1 MSLNMFKHME
11 SLFRIF
17 CEAELRFKMKMS
29 FYIIADNLFVQK
41 LVFSHPKETFKALWS
56 VLACSCVYNNSPRG
70 FRPMIPAAWN
80 VDSTERVAV
89 CPSATDVRPFTHT
102 IGKHRQ
108 MDACS
113 DLNPFTFTCCDLLTE
128 VYIRI
133 LTDRP
138 IYSYK

>member
-1 MSLNMFKHME
+1 
-11 SLFRIF
+11 
-17 CEAELRFKMKMS
+17 
-29 FYIIADNLFVQK
+29 
-41 LVFSHPKETFKALWS
+41 
-56 VLACSCVYNNSPRG
+56 
-70 FRPMIPAAWN
+70 MIPAAWN

-108 MDACS
+108 MDAWS

-133 LTDRP
+133 LTGQA
-138 IYSYK
+138 YLFL

>member
-11 SLFRIF
+11 SLIRIF

-29 FYIIADNLFVQK
+29 FYLITDNLFVQK
-41 LVFSHPKETFKALWS
+41 LVFSHPKETIKALWS
-56 VLACSCVYNNSPRG
+56 VLPCSCVYNNSPRG

-102 IGKHRQ
+102 IGKQIR
-108 MDACS
+108 S
-113 DLNPFTFTCCDLLTE
+113 RSLVVIYLLKYTY
-128 VYIRI
+128 VYWPTGLSKPIN
-133 LTDRP
+133 RP
-138 IYSYK
+138 LLPIPL